1 MKTHLESVQN
11 MTPIHMSLGNLLLRM
26 HKVCSCRKNN
36 LYRHSRTKNY
46 NKTRI
51 NIGHQHS
58 CWKELMKAFRDQI
71 DDEVPLCMCFG
82 YWDRHNNYAGRQ
94 AAYKK
99 QQKYMFFDQISP
111 NNILYSCFEGI
122 Y

>member
-1 MKTHLESVQN
+1 
-11 MTPIHMSLGNLLLRM
+11 MTFMHARSLLLL
-26 HKVCSCRKNN
+26 KKNVCRHGRTTILTDSARKRNSKEVFAN
-36 LYRHSRTKNY
+36 C
-46 NKTRI
+46 NKTSI
-51 NIGHQHS
+51 NIGHQHN
-58 CWKELMKAFRDQI
+58 CWKELMKAFRDQT
-71 DDEVPLCMCFG
+71 DAEVPLCMCFE

-99 QQKYMFFDQISP
+99 QQKYMFFGQISP